1 MLKSQLDSAQSKL
14 NLLMGQDLDLGSMV
28 DVMKSH
34 SDLYID
40 VVESVYCVM
49 NASVGARRAA
59 HA

>member
-1 MLKSQLDSAQSKL
+1 
-14 NLLMGQDLDLGSMV
+14 MGQDLDLGSMV

-49 NASVGARRAA
+49 NASVGGRRAA

>member
-1 MLKSQLDSAQSKL
+1 M
-14 NLLMGQDLDLGSMV
+14 LMGQDIDMKSMV

-49 NASVGARRAA
+49 NATVGARRAA

>member
-1 MLKSQLDSAQSKL
+1 
-14 NLLMGQDLDLGSMV
+14 MGQDLDLGSMV

-40 VVESVYCVM
+40 VVENVYCVM
-49 NASVGARRAA
+49 NAAVSSSPPL

>member
-1 MLKSQLDSAQSKL
+1 
-14 NLLMGQDLDLGSMV
+14 MGQDLDLGSMV
-28 DVMKSH
+28 DVMKSR

-49 NASVGARRAA
+49 NASVGAWHAA